1 LYLVAIFIPTGPDP
15 SETERL
21 RDLLESIKAVEP
33 ALTDL
38 LLIDDAPQS
47 RDLDKLAQEK
57 GFQSTTVLSGPRRPY
72 FQRGFSSL
80 TSMSLQAL
88 SWFVGSTTAKAMVK
102 MDTDALAIKP
112 FSRRILAFHAE
123 FPDFGMMGDAD
134 RTANGEILRY
144 ADVLY
149 SSIQRRWR
157 WGLRTTVNSFL
168 RNSFKTGR
176 QRNLMGQAYANGYT
190 AGELCQGGAY
200 SVSRVCALKMADCGL
215 LTAPDLWS
223 FTDLGWSEDILM
235 TAYCY
240 ITGLKHCV
248 DQDIICSA
256 YKQLRYPPKE
266 LQVLPFA
273 LIHSIKDSATQS
285 ESQIRG
291 FFKEQRESGV
301 GGEREADVCNE

>member
-1 LYLVAIFIPTGPDP
+1 LVAVFIPVGPGP
-15 SETERL
+15 LEIARL

-38 LLIDDAPQS
+38 LLIDDAPRS

-57 GFQSTTVLSGPRRPY
+57 GFQSTTILPGPRRPY

-80 TSMSLQAL
+80 TSMTLRAL
-88 SWFVGSTTAKAMVK
+88 SWFVESTTAKAMLK

-112 FSRRILAFHAE
+112 FSHRILTFHSR
-123 FPDFGMMGDAD
+123 FPDFGMVGDTD

-144 ADVLY
+144 THVLY
-149 SSIQRRWR
+149 SSVQRRWR
-157 WGLRTTVNSFL
+157 WGLRTTVNNFI

-176 QRNLMGQAYANGYT
+176 QRNLIEKAYANGYM

-200 SVSRVCALKMADCGL
+200 SVSRSCALKMAEFGL
-215 LTAPDLWS
+215 LTDLDLWC

-240 ITGLKHCV
+240 ITGMKHCV
-248 DQDIICSA
+248 DQDIICAA
-256 YKQLRYPPKE
+256 YKNLRYPPEE
-266 LQVLPFA
+266 LQILPFA
-273 LIHSIKDSATQS
+273 LIHSVKDSETQS
-285 ESQIRG
+285 ESRIRS
-291 FFKEQRESGV
+291 FFKEQRGIVRSSGTEGSGV
-301 GGEREADVCNE
+301 

>member
-1 LYLVAIFIPTGPDP
+1 LVAVFIPVGPGP
-15 SETERL
+15 LEIERL

-38 LLIDDAPQS
+38 LLIDDAPRS

-57 GFQSTTVLSGPRRPY
+57 GFQSTTVLPGPRRPY

-80 TSMSLQAL
+80 ASMSLQAL
-88 SWFVGSTTAKAMVK
+88 SWFVESTTAKAMLK

-112 FSRRILAFHAE
+112 FSHRILAFHFQ
-123 FPDFGMMGDAD
+123 FPDFGMVGDTD
-134 RTANGEILRY
+134 RTANGGILRY

-149 SSIQRRWR
+149 SSVQSRWR
-157 WGLRTTVNSFL
+157 WGLRTTVNSFI
-168 RNSFKTGR
+168 RNSFKRGR
-176 QRNLMGQAYANGYT
+176 QRNLMKKAYANGYT

-200 SVSRVCALKMADCGL
+200 SISRICALKMVDCGL
-215 LTAPDLWS
+215 LTDPDLWS

-240 ITGLKHCV
+240 ITGMKHCV

-256 YKQLRYPPKE
+256 YKQLRYPPEE
-266 LQVLPFA
+266 LQVLPFP
-273 LIHSIKDSATQS
+273 LIHSVKDSATQS
-285 ESQIRG
+285 ELQIRC
-291 FFKEQRESGV
+291 FFKEQRESAV
-301 GGEREADVCNE
+301 RGERDAGVRNE